1 MRLLREAREL
11 AGEVVRAREA
21 RGVVVPLRELEEA
34 HGLADVLLR
43 LVLLRQVVR
52 AWSGLGIGVRG

>member
-1 MRLLREAREL
+1 MGLGLGFGLARD
-11 AGEVVRAREA
+11 EVA
-21 RGVVVPLRELEEA
+21 PLRELEEA

-52 AWSGLGIGVRG
+52 AWSGLG